1 MTRWIIRW
9 AGRAIVTAAI
19 AFVAAYVGDWAIFAM
34 RGSPASKVTVD
45 SFQSVPLKGQKT
57 EYDYLGTGDQ
67 SCSVSLFPQGG
78 MTPCWWLRRHTNQM
92 TNL

>member
-1 MTRWIIRW
+1 MMRWMMRW
-9 AGRAIVTAAI
+9 LGRAIVAVAI
-19 AFVAAYVGDWAIFAM
+19 VFVATYAGDWAIFAL
-34 RGSPASKVTVD
+34 RRSPTSKVTVE

-57 EYDYLGTGDQ
+57 EYDYLGSGDQ
-67 SCSVSLFPQGG
+67 ACSVSLFPQGG